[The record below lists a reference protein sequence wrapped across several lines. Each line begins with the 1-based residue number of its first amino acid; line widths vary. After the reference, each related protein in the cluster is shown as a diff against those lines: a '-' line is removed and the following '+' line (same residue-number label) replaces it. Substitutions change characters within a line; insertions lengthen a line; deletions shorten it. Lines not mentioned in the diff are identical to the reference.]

1 MAELNQFAP
10 VTTTKRIVGE
20 TPSFTE
26 GVAAQLGSSYGQVF
40 EQINRDFSYRTN
52 AVEGYN
58 PLDRE
63 AIAGYEPY
71 AYSLMDARS
80 PEETAAIKA
89 QIDLGIERRQTLG
102 ELSFFKSLGVGL
114 FDPVNAVAIPLSGG
128 SSLLGSVGRAA
139 LGTAAVEAG
148 VELGVRQ
155 MDPVATAEEG
165 AMNVAMAGVFG
176 GAFGAIGGAANIS
189 RANAFNRTQ
198 AAIKETYETIR
209 RTEELSSLSPD
220 EIRNALPREERSFGQ
235 AEEAELR
242 AEIDRLSAQRVEGLS
257 QESLDAIDQQI
268 KPYRDEIGLRSL
280 EAAGVDLADPYKILP
295 NWFTNSPLFK
305 AVSTPMK
312 RALED
317 NIPSSV
323 KETFVKAYGDAGLTL
338 NLNSIGLPTPQS
350 AYQRIAVD
358 QARWVQVNDSL
369 MQLWAAD
376 TGATSKTILDVNLVD
391 KSRSI
396 TRSGQTFAE
405 WSSELN
411 RKRIAGVTDLTENEI
426 KGIEAI
432 NRYFDEAESRLTQ
445 QGLLQNDEGL
455 RVKLERSTEE
465 LRLLEADIEK
475 YRQEAARSF
484 GVERYSDRQ
493 LRERMIELYEAN
505 NVDGRIVA
513 DRIRKLDSDVFFVSS
528 VLEADGAGFAP
539 REKEPF
545 FPRFYDQEK
554 IRQNRGQFEK
564 IIYDWYS
571 KNPYIFEFDFKE
583 GKWVRQDLSTNPKM
597 IQERVALTVDRIL
610 GEVNPADLD
619 NVSFGGGRSKHFMF
633 RQLDIPNSM
642 IADFIVTNPVAA
654 MKTYAMRV
662 EPRYQFA
669 RQFDGEL
676 DKVAFNVERDM
687 LRAGNTVDEINRTMR
702 DFKDLHSQVFGT
714 SLRNPAAWNQ
724 KIARVMRE
732 AAAMNYLGSAG
743 LAAIADF
750 GRVIMESD
758 MENVV
763 KGMFATM
770 DGNAV
775 ALSKRETRLAGGALD
790 MLLGSAHMRLMED
803 FGNNIA
809 GTVWDKARNAFY
821 TLNGLT
827 PVTTIAKNFAGMVQA
842 HQIIEDAVKIADG
855 TASQKIVQHFSR
867 YGLTLD
873 DAKSIARAPWQTD
886 KSGLYLA
893 NTEAWV
899 DNFFIPEV
907 EGKRVNVIEFEEG
920 VGSRVGKDT
929 PRGYAAAFY
938 NDKTNTIRFDRE
950 YIEGEMYRSKAWT
963 KPRREGV
970 KALPEDAFPT
980 PQSWSNFVM
989 LHEIMHTRFSAD
1001 DLGFDKTT
1009 DAGVAA
1015 YENRINE
1022 LAMAEHKDQTQ
1033 IQTDLIEKFRVALN
1047 SNIMNSV
1054 LHASPADKPII
1065 TRGVV
1070 YIPTRIGKQFGL
1082 KEDPQYRGYA
1092 RIENGLLGLPFQ
1104 FYNYALAAVNKTTAS
1119 LAGNQVKNRMIGV
1132 ASMLGL
1138 AYMITGIRTPDYVWQ
1153 DMSFQDKFA
1162 RSFDMSGIAA
1172 LYSDL
1177 LYTSIHTSLAL
1188 GGPNI
1193 TAGLISPK
1201 FPQKP
1206 SVLDAVT
1213 GIAGAGPSWTAD
1225 TAQGIIQFA
1234 TGEYGEGAKNVMR
1247 NMPFARMW
1255 FWKDEVNQLTRA
1267 WAG

>member
-10 VTTTKRIVGE
+10 VTTTKRIIGE
-20 TPSFTE
+20 TPSFSE

-40 EQINRDFSYRTN
+40 EQINRDFSYRTR
-52 AVEGYN
+52 AVDGYN

-63 AIAGYEPY
+63 AIAGYEQY

-102 ELSFFKSLGVGL
+102 QMSFWKNLGVGL
-114 FDPVNAVAIPLSGG
+114 FDPVNLVAVPLSGG
-128 SSLLGSVGRAA
+128 SSFVGSVSRAA
-139 LGTAAVEAG
+139 LGTAAVEVG
-148 VELGVRQ
+148 VELGMRQ
-155 MDPVATAEEG
+155 MDPTATAEEG
-165 AMNVAMAGVFG
+165 AMNVAMAGIFG
-176 GAFGAIGGAANIS
+176 GGFGALGGVARIS
-189 RANAFNRTQ
+189 RARAFERTQ
-198 AAIKETYETIR
+198 EQIAGIYEAFS
-209 RTEELSSLSPD
+209 RTEELKSLSPD
-220 EIRNALPREERSFGQ
+220 EIRAALPREDRLFGRT
-235 AEEAELR
+235 EEAELR

-280 EAAGVDLADPYKILP
+280 EDAGVNLADPYKILP

-358 QARWVQVNDSL
+358 QARWVQVNDEL
-369 MQLWAAD
+369 MQLWSAD
-376 TGATSKTILDVNLVD
+376 TGATPKTVLDVNAVD
-391 KSRSI
+391 LSRRV

-411 RKRIAGVTDLTENEI
+411 RKRISGETRLTENEI

-432 NRYFDEAESRLTQ
+432 NRYFEEAETRLTRE
-445 QGLLQNDEGL
+445 GLLSNDEGL
-455 RVKLERSTEE
+455 KVRLARTEEE
-465 LRLLEADIEK
+465 LRLLEADINK
-475 YRQEAARSF
+475 YRQDAAKSF
-484 GVERYSDRQ
+484 GAERYSDRQ

-505 NVDGRIVA
+505 NVDGRLVA
-513 DRIRKLDSDVFFVSS
+513 ARIRKLDSDKFFVSS
-528 VLEADGAGFAP
+528 VLEADGTGFAP

-545 FPRFYDQEK
+545 FPRFFDQDK
-554 IRQNRGQFEK
+554 IRRDRSRFEK
-564 IIYDWYS
+564 VIYDWYS
-571 KNPYIFEFDFKE
+571 KNPYIFEFNFKE
-583 GKWVRQDLSTNPKM
+583 GKWVRKDLATHPKL
-597 IQERVALTVDRIL
+597 IQERVTQTVDRIL
-610 GEVNPADLD
+610 GEANPADLD
-619 NVSFGGGRSKHFMF
+619 KVSFGGGRGKHFMS
-633 RQLDIPNSM
+633 RELDIPNSLV
-642 IADFIVTNPVAA
+642 ADFIVTNPVAA

-669 RQFDGEL
+669 RQFGGEL
-676 DKVAFNVERDM
+676 DKVTFGLERDM
-687 LRAGNTVDEINRTMR
+687 LRAGNTIDEINRTMR

-714 SLRNPAAWNQ
+714 SLRNPNAWNQ

-743 LAAIADF
+743 LAAVADF
-750 GRVIMESD
+750 GRVVMESE
-758 MENVV
+758 MESVV
-763 KGMFATM
+763 KAMFATM
-770 DGNAV
+770 DKNAV
-775 ALSKRETRLAGGALD
+775 ALTAKETRLAGGALD

-809 GTVWDKARNAFY
+809 GTIWDKARNSFY

-827 PVTTIAKNFAGMVQA
+827 PVTTIAKNFAGMIQA
-842 HQIIEDAVKIADG
+842 HQIIDDAVKIANG
-855 TASQKIVQHFSR
+855 TASEKTIQHFSR
-867 YGLTLD
+867 YGLSLD
-873 DAKSIARAPWQTD
+873 DAKRIARAPWQTD
-886 KSGLYLA
+886 KSGLHLA
-893 NTEAWV
+893 NTEAWA

-907 EGKRVNVIEFEEG
+907 EGKRVNVIEYDDAA
-920 VGSRVGKDT
+920 GSRVGKDT
-929 PRGYAAAFY
+929 PNGYAAAFY
-938 NDKTNTIRFDRE
+938 DPKTNTIRFDRE
-950 YIEGEMYRSKAWT
+950 FIEGEMYRNKAWT

-970 KALPEDAFPT
+970 KALPENAFPT

-1001 DLGFDKTT
+1001 DLGFDKST
-1009 DAGVAA
+1009 AEGLAA

-1022 LAMAEHKDQTQ
+1022 MAMDEHKTQTT
-1033 IQTDLIEKFRVALN
+1033 IQNDLIEKFRVALN

-1070 YIPTRIGKQFGL
+1070 YIPTRIAERFGL

-1138 AYMITGIRTPDYVWQ
+1138 AYMITGIRTPNYVWQ

-1177 LYTSIHTSLAL
+1177 MYTSIHTSLAL

-1206 SVLDAVT
+1206 SVVDAIT
-1213 GIAGAGPSWTAD
+1213 GVAGAGPSWTAD